1 MANDI
6 DVKIGI
12 TTQGDASGAKAVDKA
27 LDEVKQSA
35 QEAASAAGDAAAQ
48 AAEKAAQ
55 AADKATTEVKEL
67 ASEMAKDPGTGGL
80 SDAIGD
86 LDAKTTSLSDD
97 KKKAA
102 VNGFAAALQGLA
114 SGDLAGGMR
123 GVAESLFQM
132 AGAIPVPGAAIAFSL
147 ALTGVAAAWKAFGPA
162 AADAGRSVNEFG
174 ETLDEEMARLEAWAD
189 SQINWDN
196 IKAANAS
203 LRADFDLVKSTAEST
218 QRAIESLFEARIA
231 SQVAGLR
238 GEAEKAAAAGD
249 TSRATDLRAQ
259 AEQLK
264 QYEELVKL
272 NVSLTAAKS
281 DLDAL
286 RVQADSQAQS
296 YRSIEEAT
304 RQSAERLEALKQQIV
319 DRTGN
324 IDATVPGSK
333 ESIDLLKQAEKE
345 LARLQSMERSLS
357 LLESIASRDAEM
369 AARATGAAGAPRDL
383 VSQLESVAR
392 ASREQLEG
400 AQRLLEKLPD
410 LEKFASDLRNLDQ
423 ITNDAADK
431 EAALAKERETSNESA
446 VKLAQE
452 MSDASI
458 QIDLLQAQLKDLATA
473 AGPDQAARAAEQAQ
487 LMTSQMADSMEAM
500 AELSIDNAEK
510 IKAVADAAAS
520 GAKAVSSDLD
530 TARGAY
536 ELSAKQ
542 MGEAI
547 GKIEKATE
555 GVGEEASAAGEEIKQ
570 GSQDF
575 RSKVGEATNNFTQA
589 AFDLTSTALGVAR
602 QAADLAAEQRRVAAE
617 VAVLRQQTN
626 AALADAGLAL
636 SQIRNMG

>member
-12 TTQGDASGAKAVDKA
+12 TTKGDASGAQAVDKA

-48 AAEKAAQ
+48 AADKAAQ
-55 AADKATTEVKEL
+55 AADKATAEVKEL

-174 ETLDEEMARLEAWAD
+174 ETLDEEMSRLEAWAN
-189 SQINWDN
+189 SQIKWDN

-249 TSRATDLRAQ
+249 TGRAADLRSQ

-264 QYEELVKL
+264 QFEELVKL

-324 IDATVPGSK
+324 IDATVPGS
-333 ESIDLLKQAEKE
+333 Q
-345 LARLQSMERSLS
+345 
-357 LLESIASRDAEM
+357 ESIALLTQIESRL
-369 AARATGAAGAPRDL
+369 ARAESLNEKTVQYLERTGSPDAAGFRALFEDIPNMR
-383 VSQLESVAR
+383 QL
-392 ASREQLEG
+392 L
-400 AQRLLEKLPD
+400 D
-410 LEKFASDLRNLDQ
+410 DLRNLDQ

-431 EAALAKERETSNESA
+431 EAALAKEREASNETA

-575 RSKVGEATNNFTQA
+575 RSKVGEATNKFTQA

-617 VAVLRQQTN
+617 VAVLRQQTS
-626 AALADAGLAL
+626 AALADSAMALA
-636 SQIRNMG
+636 QIRNRG

>member
-12 TTQGDASGAKAVDKA
+12 TTKGDASGAQAVDKA

-35 QEAASAAGDAAAQ
+35 QEAAAAAGDAAAQ
-48 AAEKAAQ
+48 AADKAAQ

-67 ASEMAKDPGTGGL
+67 AAEMAKDPGAGGL

-102 VNGFAAALQGLA
+102 VNGFAAALQGLS

-132 AGAIPVPGAAIAFSL
+132 ADAIPVPGAAIAFSL

-174 ETLDEEMARLEAWAD
+174 ETLDEEMARLEAWAN

-196 IKAANAS
+196 IKASNAS

-304 RQSAERLEALKQQIV
+304 RQSAERLEALEQQIV

-324 IDATVPGSK
+324 IDATVPGS
-333 ESIDLLKQAEKE
+333 Q
-345 LARLQSMERSLS
+345 
-357 LLESIASRDAEM
+357 ESIALLTQIESRL
-369 AARATGAAGAPRDL
+369 ARAESLNEKTVQYLERTGSPDAAGFRALFEDIPNMR
-383 VSQLESVAR
+383 QL
-392 ASREQLEG
+392 L
-400 AQRLLEKLPD
+400 D
-410 LEKFASDLRNLDQ
+410 DLRNLDQ

-431 EAALAKERETSNESA
+431 EAALAKEREASNETA

-617 VAVLRQQTN
+617 VAVLRQQTS

-636 SQIRNMG
+636 AQIRNMG

>member
-1 MANDI
+1 M
-6 DVKIGI
+6 
-12 TTQGDASGAKAVDKA
+12 
-27 LDEVKQSA
+27 
-35 QEAASAAGDAAAQ
+35 AQ
-48 AAEKAAQ
+48 A
-55 AADKATTEVKEL
+55 
-67 ASEMAKDPGTGGL
+67 
-80 SDAIGD
+80 
-86 LDAKTTSLSDD
+86 
-97 KKKAA
+97 
-102 VNGFAAALQGLA
+102 
-114 SGDLAGGMR
+114 
-123 GVAESLFQM
+123 
-132 AGAIPVPGAAIAFSL
+132 IPIPGAAIGLSL
-147 ALTGVAAAWKAFGPA
+147 AEIAISGVLKAIRS
-162 AADAGRSVNEFG
+162 DASDTAETFRNEFG
-174 ETLDEEMARLEAWAD
+174 ETLDEEMARLEAWAN

-272 NVSLTAAKS
+272 NVSLTVAKS

-324 IDATVPGSK
+324 IDATVPGS
-333 ESIDLLKQAEKE
+333 Q
-345 LARLQSMERSLS
+345 
-357 LLESIASRDAEM
+357 ESIALLTKIESRL
-369 AARATGAAGAPRDL
+369 ARAESLNEKTVQYLERTGSPDAAGFRALFEDIPNMR
-383 VSQLESVAR
+383 QL
-392 ASREQLEG
+392 L
-400 AQRLLEKLPD
+400 D
-410 LEKFASDLRNLDQ
+410 DLRNLDQ

-431 EAALAKERETSNESA
+431 EAALAKEREASNETA

-452 MSDASI
+452 MSDASV
-458 QIDLLQAQLKDLATA
+458 QIDILQAQLKDLATA

-530 TARGAY
+530 TAKGAY

-570 GSQDF
+570 GSHDF

-589 AFDLTSTALGVAR
+589 AFDLTSTAIGVAR

-617 VAVLRQQTN
+617 VAALRQQTS
-626 AALADAGLAL
+626 AALADSAMALA
-636 SQIRNMG
+636 QIRNRG